1 MLVSGPDARRKCENC
16 GFIRRL
22 INHTAALLGNQ
33 YSSTTQFNKLNQL
46 DIRHIKEKYVERNK

>member
-1 MLVSGPDARRKCENC
+1 MSGPDPRRKCENG

-33 YSSTTQFNKLNQL
+33 YYNTKQFNKLNEVN
-46 DIRHIKEKYVERNK
+46 IRRI